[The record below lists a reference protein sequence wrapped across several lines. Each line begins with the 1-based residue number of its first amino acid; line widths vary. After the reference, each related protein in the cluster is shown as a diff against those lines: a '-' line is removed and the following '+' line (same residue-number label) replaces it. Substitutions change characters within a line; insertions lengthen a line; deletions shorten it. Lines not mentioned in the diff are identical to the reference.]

1 MSANYT
7 LPVWYPDLNLGPL
20 LNVQRV
26 RVNGFLDYGYGSSV
40 FNSTPINKQYL
51 STGAE
56 VKFDIN
62 ILRML
67 PQLDV
72 GFRYSYGINPA
83 VTRFE
88 LLLGTLN
95 F

>member
-7 LPVWYPDLNLGPL
+7 LPIWYPDLNLGPL

-26 RVNGFLDYGYGSSV
+26 RAHAFFDYGFGSSNV
-40 FNSTPINKQYL
+40 NDNPTSTTYM

-62 ILRML
+62 IFRLL
-67 PQLDV
+67 PQMDV
-72 GFRYSYGINPA
+72 GFRYTYGISPA
-83 VTRFE
+83 TTRFE
-88 LLLGTLN
+88 FLLGTLN